1 MKKSTGLMM
10 ALAAA
15 ASMASCTTQGPK
27 ANMKNEVDTLSY
39 MMGVSN
45 SQGLKE
51 YATGRLGVDT
61 AYMAD
66 FIRGIEQ
73 GTKEVDAKQK
83 AYLAGMQIGHRS
95 AAKCSKLSTTS
106 CSEAILHRH

>member
-15 ASMASCTTQGPK
+15 ASMASCTAQGPK

-51 YATGRLGVDT
+51 YATVRLGADT
-61 AYMAD
+61 AYMSD
-66 FIRGIEQ
+66 FLPR
-73 GTKEVDAKQK
+73 
-83 AYLAGMQIGHRS
+83 LLR
-95 AAKCSKLSTTS
+95 
-106 CSEAILHRH
+106 